1 MDAKGLLEF
10 TSLLS
15 NFTTIVALAVKGDST
30 TKREEL
36 GSFCVGKRSCKLALF
51 MGAGRATSRQMAEQ
65 TFC

>member
-1 MDAKGLLEF
+1 MDAIGLFEF

-15 NFTTIVALAVKGDST
+15 NFTTIIALAVKGDST

-51 MGAGRATSRQMAEQ
+51 MGVGR
-65 TFC
+65 